1 MSMAPVLALPNF
13 SKPFIV
19 ETGACETSIGVV
31 LVQEGRP
38 LAFIS
43 QALSQRHLGLSV
55 YDKELLATLGAI
67 DKWHHYLESQP
78 FVIHTNHESLQFLS
92 Q

>member
-1 MSMAPVLALPNF
+1 MSMAPILALLDF
-13 SKPFIV
+13 FKSFTV
-19 ETGACETSIGVV
+19 ETNACDSGIRVV

-43 QALSQRHLGLSV
+43 QALSLSV
-55 YDKELLATLGAI
+55 FDKELLTMLRAI
-67 DKWHHYLESQP
+67 DKWHHYLKGSP
-78 FVIHTNHESLQFLS
+78 FVFIIDHESLQFLA